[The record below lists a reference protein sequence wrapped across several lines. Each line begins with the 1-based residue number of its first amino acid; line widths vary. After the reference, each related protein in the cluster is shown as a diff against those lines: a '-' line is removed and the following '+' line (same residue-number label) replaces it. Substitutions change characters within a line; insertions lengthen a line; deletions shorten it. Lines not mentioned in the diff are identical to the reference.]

1 MVSVN
6 DKLRISKML
15 TREKVLSFSTEDFIE
30 ISFIYAQTHIIRN
43 DKEITSRALSAFPS
57 KEYIPNI
64 FWINIFLANEDMNFD
79 DAKFHLKN
87 MYENSSYVEKT
98 EILDEITCLA
108 LEDETALDIIYWD
121 EIGQFINDTQI
132 LRIIQCF
139 RKIKERDN
147 VSSGFYEIISMR
159 YDEFEE
165 FIEDIQ
171 DRVDENEISL
181 LILDEFDSLFL
192 D

>member
-1 MVSVN
+1 M
-6 DKLRISKML
+6 IS
-15 TREKVLSFSTEDFIE
+15 S
-30 ISFIYAQTHIIRN
+30 Q
-43 DKEITSRALSAFPS
+43 
-57 KEYIPNI
+57 
-64 FWINIFLANEDMNFD
+64 
-79 DAKFHLKN
+79 
-87 MYENSSYVEKT
+87 
-98 EILDEITCLA
+98 
-108 LEDETALDIIYWD
+108 
-121 EIGQFINDTQI
+121 
-132 LRIIQCF
+132 
-139 RKIKERDN
+139 RDN